1 MIFVFKTSVQTK
13 KQVKQL
19 TPDLNLLLA
28 TATWNFDLEDIDNIL
43 RIDSKENCVVAVI
56 DLLKTNQYRCEE
68 LE

>member
-1 MIFVFKTSVQTK
+1 MIFVFKTSVQNK

-28 TATWNFDLEDIDNIL
+28 NATWSFDLEDIDNIL